1 MATYAPASSPSASR
15 LGIVGRDGTLRP
27 DILLIVAMVVLMGL
41 GVVMVYSAS
50 APRLE
55 AQGLDA
61 AYELRRQMVFVV
73 LGVIAFI
80 GVSLIGP
87 RTLHQLAPLAYVGTL
102 LLLVAVEFVGAF
114 RNQSQR
120 WLDLGPFQLQPSE
133 LAKIAV
139 ILGLAALLAQAG
151 ERLTW
156 MFIIRAV
163 VLVGI
168 PAMLVFMQPDLGTM
182 LVFGFLGLIMIFSA
196 GASWRQI
203 AALTVITIF
212 ATAALFQ
219 FEVIENYQVERLTA
233 FLDPEADAAAAGYN
247 VLQSRIAIG
256 AGGLFGTGLFE
267 GTQTNLTFVPEQS
280 TDFIFTAVG
289 EQLGFIG
296 GSIVLLLFAV
306 IVWRVLMT
314 AALAQDP
321 FQRLVAVGVAAVVM
335 FHVFVNIGMTM
346 QIMPVTG
353 LPLPFVSHGG
363 TAMIAMATGLGIVH
377 GIYLRRS
384 PLPGQA
390 SRRPD

>member
-1 MATYAPASSPSASR
+1 ASVPSAARS
-15 LGIVGRDGTLRP
+15 DQTLRP
-27 DILLIVAMVVLMGL
+27 DIFLIVPMLVLMAL

-55 AQGLDA
+55 AQGLDPA
-61 AYELRRQMVFVV
+61 FELKRQVAFVV
-73 LGVIAFI
+73 LGVIVFLAA
-80 GVSLIGP
+80 SMIGP
-87 RTLHQLAPLAYVGTL
+87 RLLHELAPIAYVGTL
-102 LLLVAVEFVGAF
+102 LLLVAVEFVGAI

-120 WLDLGPFQLQPSE
+120 WLDLGVFQLQPSE

-139 ILGLAALLAQAG
+139 ILGLAALLAQAA
-151 ERLTW
+151 ERITW
-156 MFIIRAV
+156 LFVIRAV

-168 PAMLVFMQPDLGTM
+168 PAIMVFLQPDLGTM
-182 LVFGFLGLIMIFSA
+182 LVFGFLGLVMLYAA

-203 AALTVITIF
+203 ASLTLITVF

-219 FEVIENYQVERLTA
+219 FEVIQNYQIERITA

-256 AGGLFGTGLFE
+256 AGGMFGTGLFE

-289 EQLGFIG
+289 EQLGFVG
-296 GSIVLLLFAV
+296 GALVLVLFAV
-306 IVWRVLMT
+306 VVWRLLMT
-314 AALAQDP
+314 AALAQDD
-321 FQRLVAVGVAAVVM
+321 FQRLVAVGVAAVIV
-335 FHVFVNIGMTM
+335 FHVFVNVGMTL

-363 TAMIAMATGLGIVH
+363 TAMIAMAAGLGIVH
-377 GIYLRRS
+377 GIYMRRS
-384 PLPGQA
+384 PMPGQA
-390 SRRPD
+390 RRRPD